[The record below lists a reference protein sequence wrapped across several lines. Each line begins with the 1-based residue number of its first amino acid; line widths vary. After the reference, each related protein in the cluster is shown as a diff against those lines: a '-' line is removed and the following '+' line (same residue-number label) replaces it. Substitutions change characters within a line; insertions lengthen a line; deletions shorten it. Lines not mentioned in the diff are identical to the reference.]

1 MKQFAVLLFLL
12 LSICSVFNKAFAETR
27 SYVLPSTPG
36 SDGPPFSGAV
46 KVGETLYL
54 SGDIGLNKNRQ
65 VPQDP
70 REEARLLMDRF
81 QKTLSEAGY
90 TMDDLVTVTVYCSD
104 VKHYSDFNEVYRRYF
119 KETFPARAFVGAGTL
134 LFNARFE
141 MQGIAVK
148 RSD

>member
-27 SYVLPSTPG
+27 SYVLHGTPG

-54 SGDIGLNKNRQ
+54 SGDIGLNKDRQ

-119 KETFPARAFVGAGTL
+119 KETFPARAFVGVGTL